1 MRINLGAFASAVR
14 NILADTFNRTDSA
27 SVIGNA
33 TDGSIWTILRGTW
46 GISTNKASSSTA
58 ASSYP
63 LATVDMPFTDI
74 QTDIV
79 STAQGSAAALWVTDA
94 NNWWAVG
101 ITQEPENCSCTYFF
115 TTNYFYFTS
124 NNCVG
129 QNAGTWNASN
139 CNAFGLPSCFP
150 SGWTFTCVG
159 SYNESNCNNFAFN
172 TKNKTT
178 RCSGSYNSSNCNSFS
193 LYCPSNG
200 SYGGSTCTGGYN
212 TSTQNAGTY
221 FFFSCTEL
229 GSTTSGPF
237 ESCSTCYPQYI
248 RILQSVAG
256 TVSLITQQS
265 MGATLAAAFR
275 VKTSGNQITA
285 SAYSDSAAV
294 TQIGSNL
301 VHTATGATITAQ
313 NGIMIIPS
321 TYNQGSTIDS
331 VEIKKN

>member
-1 MRINLGAFASAVR
+1 MRINLGAIASAVR

-46 GISTNKASSSTA
+46 GISTNRASSSTA

-63 LATVDMPFTDI
+63 LATVDMPFSDI

-101 ITQEPENCSCTYFF
+101 MTQEPTSCNCTYFF

-129 QNAGTWNASN
+129 QNSGTWNASN
-139 CNAFGLPSCFP
+139 CNAFGLPSCSP
-150 SGWTFTCVG
+150 SGWTFTCTG
-159 SYNESNCNNFAFN
+159 SYNASNCNNFAFN

-178 RCSGSYNSSNCNSFS
+178 RCSGSFNASNCNSFS
-193 LYCPSNG
+193 LFCPSNG

-212 TSTQNAGTY
+212 TSNQNAGNY

-229 GSTTSGPF
+229 GSTTTGPF

-265 MGATLAAAFR
+265 LGATLAAAFR

>member
-101 ITQEPENCSCTYFF
+101 MTQEPTNCNCTYFF
-115 TTNYFYFTS
+115 TTNYFYFNT
-124 NNCVG
+124 NCLA
-129 QNAGTWNASN
+129 QNAGNWNASN
-139 CNAFGLPSCFP
+139 CNAYGLPSCFP

-159 SYNESNCNNFAFN
+159 TYNKSNCNNFAYN
-172 TKNKTT
+172 TTNKTT
-178 RCSGSYNSSNCNSFS
+178 RCSGSYNASNCNAFS

-200 SYGGSTCTGGYN
+200 SYGGSTCTGGWN
-212 TSTQNAGTY
+212 TSNQNAGNY
-221 FFFSCTEL
+221 FFFTCAQQ
-229 GSTTSGPF
+229 GSTTTGPF

-285 SAYSDSAAV
+285 SAYSDSSAV
-294 TQIGSNL
+294 TQIGTNL
-301 VHTATGATITAQ
+301 VYTATGATITAQ

-321 TYNQGSTIDS
+321 TYNQGSTIDG

>member
-46 GISTNKASSSTA
+46 GISGNKASSSTSP
-58 ASSYP
+58 SSYP
-63 LATVDMPFTDI
+63 LATVGMPFTNI
-74 QTDIV
+74 QTDII
-79 STAQGSAAALWVTDA
+79 SNAQGSAAALWVTDA

-101 ITQEPENCSCTYFF
+101 ITQEPENCNCTYFY
-115 TTNYFYFTS
+115 TTNYFYFTT
-124 NNCVG
+124 NCVG
-129 QNAGTWNASN
+129 QNAGNWNAST
-139 CNAFGLPSCFP
+139 CNAYGLPSCSP
-150 SGWTFTCVG
+150 GSWTFTCVG
-159 SYNESNCNNFAFN
+159 SYNESNCNNFAYN

-193 LYCPSNG
+193 IYCPYNG
-200 SYGGSTCTGGYN
+200 SYGGSSCTGGYN
-212 TSTQNAGTY
+212 ASTQNSGTY
-221 FFFSCTEL
+221 FTYPCNQQ
-229 GSTTSGPF
+229 GSTTTGPF
-237 ESCSTCYPQYI
+237 ASCSTCYPQYI

-265 MGATLAAAFR
+265 LSATLAAAFR
-275 VKTSGNQITA
+275 VKTTGNQITA
-285 SAYSDSAAV
+285 SAYSDSSQV
-294 TQIGSNL
+294 TQIGSDL
-301 VHTATGATITAQ
+301 VYTATGATITAQ

>member
-1 MRINLGAFASAVR
+1 MRINLGSIASSVR
-14 NILADTFNRTDSA
+14 KRFQDTFNRTDNA
-27 SVIGNA
+27 SVVGNA
-33 TDGSIWTILRGTW
+33 SDGSIWTIIRGTW
-46 GISTNKASSSTA
+46 GISTNRASSSTA

-63 LATVDMPFTDI
+63 LATVSMPFTNI

-101 ITQEPENCSCTYFF
+101 MTQEPTNCNCTYFF
-115 TTNYFYFTS
+115 TTNFFWFNT
-124 NNCVG
+124 NCVG
-129 QNAGTWNASN
+129 QNAGNWNASN
-139 CNAFGLPSCFP
+139 CNAYGLPPCTGS
-150 SGWTFTCVG
+150 WTFTCVG
-159 SYNESNCNNFAFN
+159 SYNASNCNNFAFN
-172 TKNKTT
+172 TANKST
-178 RCSGSYNSSNCNSFS
+178 RCSGSWNASNCNSFS
-193 LYCPSNG
+193 IFCPSNG
-200 SYGGSTCTGGYN
+200 SFGGSTCNGGWN
-212 TSTQNAGTY
+212 ASNQNAGNY
-221 FFFSCTEL
+221 FFFTCAQQ

-256 TVSLITQQS
+256 TVSLKVQQS

-275 VKTSGNQITA
+275 VRTSGTQITA

-301 VHTATGATITAQ
+301 VYTATGATITAQ

-321 TYNQGSTIDS
+321 SLNQGSTVDS
-331 VEIKKN
+331 VEIKSN